1 MIIKS
6 GTDLKIEH
14 FKKRLGF
21 VGDVYVIDH
30 YICDK
35 LHHQIRFPGTFA
47 QDINIMEKEAR
58 GFLTN
63 FEKSNNVSTIK
74 LVDNRTEESKSLGF
88 NIGFCTENAVYDFS
102 DEEITNINTDD
113 FLVII
118 VDSAWKYSN
127 AGLTIKT
134 GDKVID
140 YDSYA
145 QTLEQE
151 IDLPIFRTVSIVCYD
166 DPTNPKHL
174 IFEVHN
180 YE

>member
-1 MIIKS
+1 MIVKS

-35 LHHQIRFPGTFA
+35 LHHQTRFPGTFA
-47 QDINIMEKEAR
+47 QEITIMEKEAR
-58 GFLTN
+58 GFLIN
-63 FEKSNNVSTIK
+63 LEKSNNVSTIK
-74 LVDNRTEESKSLGF
+74 LIDNRSEQSKKLGF

-102 DEEITNINTDD
+102 DQEISNINIDD
-113 FLVII
+113 FIVII
-118 VDSAWKYSN
+118 VDSTWKYN
-127 AGLTIKT
+127 DAGLTIKT
-134 GDKVID
+134 GEKTIN

-145 QTLEQE
+145 LTLEQE
-151 IDLPIFRTVSIVCYD
+151 IGLPIFRTVSIVCYD
-166 DPTNPKHL
+166 DAENPKHL
-174 IFEVHN
+174 IFEVRN